1 MTGRVTAL
9 GVPPTVG
16 AAIAEATRR
25 LSAAGCDR
33 ARLDAELLLAAAM
46 RSDRTA
52 LHLEPGRELPAG
64 AGAVFQALCARR
76 EAREP
81 VAYILGRRGF
91 RHLDLAV
98 DSRVLIPRPETE
110 LLVEV
115 ALSLPRGAR
124 VVDVGTGSGA
134 VALALKDER
143 PDLEVTATDISA
155 AALTVARAN
164 ARRLALDVTFRQAD
178 LLADAGGPFD
188 GVVANLPYIAVVD
201 GAALEPEI
209 SEYEPD
215 GALFAGPDGL
225 DLIRRLLAGL
235 DAGVA
240 FVALELGQGQA
251 PGVAE
256 LMRAA
261 GMADIEIL
269 PDLAGIDRVVAG
281 RRT

>member
-1 MTGRVTAL
+1 MSGRVPAL
-9 GVPPTVG
+9 GVPPTVRT
-16 AAIAEATRR
+16 AVADATRR
-25 LSAAGCDR
+25 LRAAGCDCP
-33 ARLDAELLLAAAM
+33 RLDAELLLAAALE
-46 RSDRTA
+46 SDRTA

-64 AGAVFQALCARR
+64 AGAVFAALCARR

-91 RHLDLAV
+91 RGLDLTV
-98 DSRVLIPRPETE
+98 DARVLIPRPETE

-115 ALSLPRGAR
+115 ALGLPRGAR
-124 VVDVGTGSGA
+124 VVDVGTGCGA
-134 VALALKDER
+134 VALALADER
-143 PDLEVTATDISA
+143 PDLVVTATDISA

-164 ARRLALDVTFRQAD
+164 ARRLELDVTFRRAD
-178 LLADAGGPFD
+178 LLAGAGGPFD
-188 GVVANLPYIAVVD
+188 AVVANLPYIAVVD

-209 SEYEPD
+209 SGYEPD
-215 GALFAGPDGL
+215 GALFGGTDGL
-225 DLIRRLLAGL
+225 DFIRRLLAGL
-235 DAGVA
+235 EAGVA

-261 GMADIEIL
+261 GMTDIETH
-269 PDLAGIDRVVAG
+269 PDLAGIDRVVTG